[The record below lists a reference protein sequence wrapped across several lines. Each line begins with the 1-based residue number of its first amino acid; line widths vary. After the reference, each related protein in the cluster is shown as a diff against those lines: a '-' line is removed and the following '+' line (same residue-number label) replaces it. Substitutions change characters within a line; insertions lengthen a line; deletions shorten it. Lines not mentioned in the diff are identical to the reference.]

1 MLDYFAIKHGTDK
14 SSLIHDYCQ
23 DYEDANIRETIVLRE
38 RVKELEE
45 ENKKLKKQVK
55 DYKQAIKQAK
65 ASILNAYNNRP
76 RE

>member
-38 RVKELEE
+38 RVKELEKE
-45 ENKKLKKQVK
+45 LQELKHKH
-55 DYKQAIKQAK
+55 YKMLLTIKATI
-65 ASILNAYNNRP
+65 ADGDIDES
-76 RE
+76 